1 MSKNCQTIS
10 EQYSNNR
17 RTFALNVKPFSKYI
31 DLLLSLQTK
40 KYIIT
45 FKN

>member
-10 EQYSNNR
+10 KQYSNNR

-31 DLLLSLQTK
+31 DLLLYLQPEK
-40 KYIIT
+40 KIN
-45 FKN
+45 K